1 MKAEVFRKLMNL
13 WAVFIPIIYYL
24 VPEQSSRLMLLV
36 VSLAVVV
43 MDFLRL
49 HINGVKEGFILFFG
63 SFLRRHE
70 FTRLSGATYLLF
82 GCLITAFLYKKPIV
96 VASCA
101 YMIVG
106 DTFAAVLGQNFKSPK
121 LFRRKTL
128 LGSVGFLCASL
139 AVAVALY
146 HLPETLPLVPL
157 LIGAIAA
164 AIFEALPL
172 PWDDNFSVP
181 VLTGFVMSFL

>member
-13 WAVFIPIIYYL
+13 WAIFIPIIYYL
-24 VPEQSSRLMLLV
+24 VPEQSSRLMLSVLCF
-36 VSLAVVV
+36 AVVI

-70 FTRLSGATYLLF
+70 FTRLSGATYLLL
-82 GCLITAFLYKKPIV
+82 GCLITAYLYKKPVV

-101 YMIVG
+101 YLIVG
-106 DTFAAVLGQNFKSPK
+106 DTFAAVLGHYIKGPK
-121 LFRRKTL
+121 MFRKKTL
-128 LGSVGFLCASL
+128 FGSIGFLVTSL
-139 AVAVALY
+139 AVAVAIY
-146 HLPETLPLVPL
+146 NLPETLPLPHLVV
-157 LIGAIAA
+157 GAIAA
-164 AIFEALPL
+164 SIFEALPL

-181 VLTGFVMSFL
+181 ILTGFVLSFL